1 MKKIEI
7 IIPHERID
15 NAIRILNEFGIRDEM
30 SFYQINGSREK
41 TQFTSVPVGRT
52 NIMYTPKYGGR
63 TKIEALVEDAL
74 VKKLVEELLNK
85 LTTGSVS
92 DGKIFVYDAYEV
104 YDIGSGKKTELNI

>member
-15 NAIRILNEFGIRDEM
+15 NANRILNKFGIRDEM

-41 TQFTSVPVGRT
+41 TEFTSVPVGRS

-92 DGKIFVYDAYEV
+92 DGKIFVYDVSQA
-104 YDIGSGKKTELNI
+104 YDIGSSQKNELAI

>member
-15 NAIRILNEFGIRDEM
+15 NANRILNEFGIRDEM
-30 SFYQINGSREK
+30 SFYQINGNREK

-92 DGKIFVYDAYEV
+92 DGKIFVYDVSQA
-104 YDIGSGKKTELNI
+104 YDIGSGQKNEDAI

>member
-15 NAIRILNEFGIRDEM
+15 NANRILNKFGIRDEM
-30 SFYQINGSREK
+30 SFYQINGNRDK
-41 TQFTSVPVGRT
+41 TEFTSVPVGRS

-63 TKIEALVEDAL
+63 TKIEALVEDSL
-74 VKKLVEELLNK
+74 VKK

-92 DGKIFVYDAYEV
+92 DGKIFVYDAFEV

>member
-1 MKKIEI
+1 MEEEPKLK
-7 IIPHERID
+7 H
-15 NAIRILNEFGIRDEM
+15 LLKM
-30 SFYQINGSREK
+30 S
-41 TQFTSVPVGRT
+41 
-52 NIMYTPKYGGR
+52 
-63 TKIEALVEDAL
+63 L